1 MSHADRVRERLTSKY
16 TNLCNPLGSD
26 GPNLPM
32 LLRRFAD
39 HLEAE
44 GISNNDILHVVVGDE
59 MTEYGSWWD
68 ITVYYDDSQPVDD
81 DNVE

>member
-1 MSHADRVRERLTSKY
+1 
-16 TNLCNPLGSD
+16 
-26 GPNLPM
+26 M